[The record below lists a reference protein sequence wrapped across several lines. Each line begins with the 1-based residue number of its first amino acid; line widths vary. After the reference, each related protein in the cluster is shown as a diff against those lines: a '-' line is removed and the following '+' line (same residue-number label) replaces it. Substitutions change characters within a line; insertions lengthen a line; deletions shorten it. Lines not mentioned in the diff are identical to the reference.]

1 MTSSVDANSVASWFH
16 ASSAAKALSG
26 CKLSPGN
33 AEKLLTAAVAE
44 DSSVADIYYAYF
56 ALKNLG
62 LAGNATKIYICCY
75 LFHSGCCQ
83 QNLDFD
89 KENESASK
97 ILVNYLLLAEMQS
110 FKYRI

>member
-1 MTSSVDANSVASWFH
+1 VTSSVEANSVASWFH

-62 LAGNATKIYICCY
+62 LAGNVIYVQIMTF
-75 LFHSGCCQ
+75 LSG
-83 QNLDFD
+83 LLT
-89 KENESASK
+89 ENSNSFINEYM
-97 ILVNYLLLAEMQS
+97 LVCA
-110 FKYRI
+110 